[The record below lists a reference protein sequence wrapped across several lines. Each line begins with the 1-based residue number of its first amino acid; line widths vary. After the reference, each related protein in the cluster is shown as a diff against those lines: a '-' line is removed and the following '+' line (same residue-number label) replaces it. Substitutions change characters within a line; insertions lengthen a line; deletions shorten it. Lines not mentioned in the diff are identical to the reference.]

1 LGPRLRPCQ
10 ACSEPGFWRP
20 KRTAWRLCLLCLF
33 VTSTL
38 RGARS
43 CTLHAAC
50 LLAGVPQAHHERE
63 RGRFRDAHLVLTL
76 FYQMAPW
83 GCHPTHT
90 CTYNALL
97 CRRRS
102 LAQSVRQSVQSVRTS
117 SFNGSVCCM
126 AGSDAA
132 TRCFWHMHC
141 TSAPR
146 MHARSAAVLALP
158 CACCLGCMSLHVR
171 ISVGAGCL
179 CCISLL

>member
-1 LGPRLRPCQ
+1 MGPRLRPCQ

-50 LLAGVPQAHHERE
+50 LLAGVPQAHHKRE

-90 CTYNALL
+90 CTHNALL

-102 LAQSVRQSVQSVRTS
+102 WAQSVRGPPALAVLFAAWLAVMLPH
-117 SFNGSVCCM
+117 NALAHALHVCPIH
-126 AGSDAA
+126 G
-132 TRCFWHMHC
+132 
-141 TSAPR
+141 
-146 MHARSAAVLALP
+146 HARSAAVLALP

-171 ISVGAGCL
+171 IGVGAGCL
-179 CCISLL
+179 CCTSLL